1 MIKFLVG
8 DKVTFDNDKI
18 ELFKSETS
26 SVSIEIT
33 QYQKLVLS
41 GIDQIGTVKE
51 FGENITTVLFDDGWE
66 LPIPTKYLLVLP
78 K

>member
-1 MIKFLVG
+1 MIKLLVG

-18 ELFKSETS
+18 ELFKSETNS
-26 SVSIEIT
+26 NSIEIT

-41 GIDQIGTVKE
+41 GIDQIGTFKE
-51 FGENITTVLFDDGWE
+51 FGENIITVFFDDGWE

>member
-1 MIKFLVG
+1 MVKFLVG

-18 ELFKSETS
+18 ELFKSETN

-33 QYQKLVLS
+33 KYQKLVLS
-41 GIDQIGTVKE
+41 GIDQIGTIKE

>member
-51 FGENITTVLFDDGWE
+51 FGENITTVF
-66 LPIPTKYLLVLP
+66 KKLVF